1 MNKNNFEALGDI
13 MTGKIFNLKRK
24 AYGGRQGQYLSR
36 FASVLHD
43 PDYGFYVEDYF
54 NDLLRMER
62 KRTERS
68 RKPFLLML
76 MDVTGCQQ
84 IGSQDEV
91 LRRVASVILESTRE
105 IDVKGW
111 YKYDTIVGILF
122 TELNGSAHAPGS
134 LKEDLLRKM
143 TQRLV
148 AVLEPAWMRRII
160 ITCHVFPEEEKIIE
174 GNIVDET
181 APADLNL
188 YPDLVT
194 NRDPS
199 RKFSMAVKRIFDIV
213 GSLTLITALSPVL
226 AAVALAV
233 KVSSK
238 GPVLFKQQ
246 RVGRF
251 GKSFTFLKFR
261 SMHVQNNPELHKKYV
276 EQFIAGNKDNVPS
289 AGEMG
294 AGCFKIKN
302 DPRVTPVGRFIRKTS
317 LDELPQLF
325 NVLKGDMS
333 LVGPRPPLPY
343 ETTHY
348 DIWHKG
354 RILEVMPG
362 ITGLWQVEGRSS
374 TTFDEMVRLDLKY
387 TREWS
392 LWLDLRI
399 LIQTP
404 LVVFTCRGA
413 Y

>member
-1 MNKNNFEALGDI
+1 
-13 MTGKIFNLKRK
+13 MTGKIFNLKGK
-24 AYGGRQGQYLSR
+24 AHGGRQGQHLSR

-68 RKPFLLML
+68 KKPFLLML
-76 MDVTGCQQ
+76 MDVTGCQK
-84 IGSQDEV
+84 IGSKDEV
-91 LRRVASVILESTRE
+91 LRRVAPVILESTRE

-111 YKYDTIVGILF
+111 YKYDAIVGILF

-143 TQRLV
+143 TQRLT
-148 AVLEPAWMRRII
+148 AVLEPAWMRRIV

-181 APADLNL
+181 SPADLNL

-194 NRDPS
+194 NSDPS
-199 RKFSMAVKRIFDIV
+199 RKFSMAIKRIFDIV
-213 GSLTLITALSPVL
+213 GSLTLITVLSPVL

-233 KVSSK
+233 KFSSK
-238 GPVLFKQQ
+238 GPVLFRQE

-261 SMHVQNNPELHKKYV
+261 SMQIQNNPELHKKYV
-276 EQFIAGNKDNVPS
+276 EQFIAGNKDNVS
-289 AGEMG
+289 GAGAKG

-333 LVGPRPPLPY
+333 LVGPRPPIPY

-354 RILEVMPG
+354 RILEVKPG

-392 LWLDLRI
+392 LWLDLKI

-404 LVVFTCRGA
+404 LAVFTCRGA